1 MKKEI
6 LKQLIKEE
14 IKKVLKEEEEKT
26 SLESNISITPLIK
39 QLPDVDPIKF
49 NTTFNLIKRGAT
61 LNNAANKVLADT
73 FISLMKNADVTLLNK
88 FMQAFKK
95 IN

>member
-14 IKKVLKEEEEKT
+14 IRKVVAEEETAGLESKT
-26 SLESNISITPLIK
+26 SLTPLIK
-39 QLPDVDPIKF
+39 QLGDIDAAKF
-49 NTTFNLIKRGAT
+49 NTTFNLVKKGAT
-61 LNNAANKVLADT
+61 LNAAANKVLADT
-73 FISLMKNADVTLLNK
+73 FISLMKNADITLLNK
-88 FMQAFKK
+88 FIQAFKR